1 MALSDKDLYPKVL
14 VAVPTYEGKDY
25 MFHEFYQNIMK
36 FTYPN
41 ATLIIIDNSKDMH
54 YFLKLKRRGFKNITH
69 VPRGDNSRQALC
81 NAQNYARTKMLDE
94 GYDYLLFVE
103 SDLLP
108 PPDVIERLM
117 AHNKPV
123 VGVFY
128 LLGAGTKKVPC
139 IFLKEYKS
147 TALGMGT
154 RLITPDE
161 YQQYTLNGLQRVHG
175 TGLGTTLIRRD
186 IMQRFYFWH
195 DERFTDKHS
204 DVYFYMDLDNNA
216 IPVYVDTDIIVEH
229 KPSQWEL
236 VKDK

>member
-1 MALSDKDLYPKVL
+1 MSYKDWYPKVL
-14 VAVPTYEGKDY
+14 IAVPTYEGKDY
-25 MFHEFYQNIMK
+25 IFKEFYQNLLRLS
-36 FTYPN
+36 YPN
-41 ATLIIIDNSKDMH
+41 ADFIIIDNSPTMR
-54 YFLKLKRRGFKNITH
+54 YLLKLRRKGYKNIYH

-94 GYDYLLFVE
+94 GYDYLLFIE

-108 PPDVIERLM
+108 PPDTIERLM

-147 TALGMGT
+147 DSLGMGT
-154 RLITPDE
+154 RLIRPDE
-161 YQQYTLNGLQRVHG
+161 YENYTLNGLQLVHG

-195 DERFTDKHS
+195 DERFVDKHS
-204 DVYFYMDLDNNA
+204 DVYFYMDLDNNG
-216 IPVYVDTDIIVEH
+216 IPVFVDTDIVVEH
-229 KPSQWEL
+229 YPSKWED